1 MKLNDNINKNPSLI
15 QEGDLKTLESCITEI
30 ELVIQAKVVNE
41 DVVTKLGNLVTTF
54 SSLRDNYMWRMLR
67 AAKQN
72 RMLD

>member
-1 MKLNDNINKNPSLI
+1 MKLNDNINKKPSLI